1 MGRRYIEITE
11 VIKVC
16 KVDRDFIQQLERESV
31 IRPVVQRRRKLYPP
45 DQVDRIRIA
54 NLLIQEMGVN
64 FEGAEVV
71 LNMREQ
77 MIAMQRQFD
86 EVLKLIGDGFKR

>member
-1 MGRRYIEITE
+1 MGRKYFQITE
-11 VIKVC
+11 VIKTC
-16 KVDRDFIQQLERESV
+16 KVDKDFIQQLERESV
-31 IRPVVQRRRKLYPP
+31 IRPVMQRRRKLYPL

-77 MIAMQRQFD
+77 MIAMQRQFN
-86 EVLKLIGDGFKR
+86 EVLRLIGNEMKR

>member
-11 VIKVC
+11 VIKIC
-16 KVDRDFIQQLERESV
+16 KVDKDFIQQLERESV
-31 IRPVVQRRRKLYPP
+31 IQPVVQRSRKLYSP

-54 NLLIQEMGVN
+54 NLLIQEMGVKL
-64 FEGAEVV
+64 EGAEVV

-77 MIAMQRQFD
+77 MIAMQRQFN
-86 EVLKLIGDGFKR
+86 EVLRLIGDEIKR

>member
-1 MGRRYIEITE
+1 MGRKYFLITE
-11 VIKVC
+11 VIKTC
-16 KVDRDFIQQLERESV
+16 KVDKEFIQQLERESV
-31 IRPVVQRRRKLYPP
+31 IRPVMQRRRKLYPP
-45 DQVDRIRIA
+45 DQVDHIRIA

-77 MIAMQRQFD
+77 MIAMQRQFN
-86 EVLKLIGDGFKR
+86 EVLRLIGNEMKR

>member
-16 KVDRDFIQQLERESV
+16 KVEKDFIQQLERESV

-86 EVLKLIGDGFKR
+86 EVLRLIGDGFKR

>member
-11 VIKVC
+11 VVKVC
-16 KVDRDFIQQLERESV
+16 KVGKDFIQQLERESV
-31 IRPVVQRRRKLYPP
+31 IRPVVQRRRKLYSP

-77 MIAMQRQFD
+77 MIAMQRQFND
-86 EVLKLIGDGFKR
+86 VLRLIGDEIKR

>member
-1 MGRRYIEITE
+1 MGRKYFQITE
-11 VIKVC
+11 VIKTC
-16 KVDRDFIQQLERESV
+16 KVDKDFIQHLERESV
-31 IRPVVQRRRKLYPP
+31 IRPIMQRRRKLYPA

-77 MIAMQRQFD
+77 MIAMQRQFN
-86 EVLKLIGDGFKR
+86 EVLRLIGDEMKR

>member
-1 MGRRYIEITE
+1 MGRKYFQITE
-11 VIKVC
+11 VIKTC
-16 KVDRDFIQQLERESV
+16 KVDKHFIQQLERESV
-31 IRPVVQRRRKLYPP
+31 IRPIMQRRRKLYPA

-77 MIAMQRQFD
+77 MIAMQRQFN
-86 EVLKLIGDGFKR
+86 EVLRLIGHEMKR

>member
-1 MGRRYIEITE
+1 MARKYFQITE
-11 VIKVC
+11 VIKTC
-16 KVDRDFIQQLERESV
+16 KVDKDFIQQLERESV
-31 IRPVVQRRRKLYPP
+31 IRPVVQRRRKLYPR

-54 NLLIQEMGVN
+54 NLLIQEMGLN

-77 MIAMQRQFD
+77 MIAMQRQFN
-86 EVLKLIGDGFKR
+86 EVLRLIGHEMKR

>member
-11 VIKVC
+11 VVKVC
-16 KVDRDFIQQLERESV
+16 KVDKDFIQQLERESV
-31 IRPVVQRRRKLYPP
+31 IRPVVQRRRKLYSP

-64 FEGAEVV
+64 LEGAEVV

-77 MIAMQRQFD
+77 MIAMQRQFN
-86 EVLKLIGDGFKR
+86 EILRLIGDEIKR

>member
-1 MGRRYIEITE
+1 MTRKYFQITE
-11 VIKVC
+11 VIKTC
-16 KVDRDFIQQLERESV
+16 KVDKDFIQQLERESV
-31 IRPVVQRRRKLYPP
+31 IRPVVQRRRKLYPR

-54 NLLIQEMGVN
+54 NLLIQEMGLN

-77 MIAMQRQFD
+77 MIAMQRQFN
-86 EVLKLIGDGFKR
+86 EVLRLIGNEMKR

>member
-16 KVDRDFIQQLERESV
+16 KVDKDFIQQLERESV

-64 FEGAEVV
+64 LEGAEVV

-77 MIAMQRQFD
+77 MIAMQRQFN
-86 EVLKLIGDGFKR
+86 EVLRLIGNEIKR

>member
-16 KVDRDFIQQLERESV
+16 KVDKDFIQQLERESV

-86 EVLKLIGDGFKR
+86 EVLRLIGDGFKR

>member
-1 MGRRYIEITE
+1 MGRRYIAITE

-16 KVDRDFIQQLERESV
+16 KVDKDFIQQLERESV

-86 EVLKLIGDGFKR
+86 EVLRLIGDGFKR

>member
-16 KVDRDFIQQLERESV
+16 KVEKDFIQQLERESV

-64 FEGAEVV
+64 LEGAEVV

-86 EVLKLIGDGFKR
+86 EVLRLIGDGFKR

>member
-1 MGRRYIEITE
+1 MGRRYIKITE
-11 VIKVC
+11 VIKIC
-16 KVDRDFIQQLERESV
+16 KVDKDFIQQLERESV
-31 IRPVVQRRRKLYPP
+31 IRPVVQRSRKLYSP

-64 FEGAEVV
+64 LEGAEVV

-77 MIAMQRQFD
+77 MIAMQRQFN
-86 EVLKLIGDGFKR
+86 EVLRLIGDEIKR

>member
-1 MGRRYIEITE
+1 MGRKYFQITE
-11 VIKVC
+11 VIRTC
-16 KVDRDFIQQLERESV
+16 KVDEDFIQQLERESV
-31 IRPVVQRRRKLYPP
+31 IRPITQRRRKLYPA
-45 DQVDRIRIA
+45 DQVERIRIA

-77 MIAMQRQFD
+77 MIAMQRQFN
-86 EVLKLIGDGFKR
+86 EVLRLIGHEMKR

>member
-11 VIKVC
+11 VIKIC
-16 KVDRDFIQQLERESV
+16 KVDKDFIQQLERESV
-31 IRPVVQRRRKLYPP
+31 IQPVVQRSRKLYSP

-64 FEGAEVV
+64 LEGAEVV

-77 MIAMQRQFD
+77 MIAMRRQFN
-86 EVLKLIGDGFKR
+86 EVLRLIGDEIKR

>member
-1 MGRRYIEITE
+1 MGQRYIKITE

-16 KVDRDFIQQLERESV
+16 KVDRGFIQQLERESV
-31 IRPVVQRRRKLYPP
+31 ISPVVQRRRKLYPP

-64 FEGAEVV
+64 IEGAEVV
-71 LNMREQ
+71 LNMRDQ
-77 MIAMQRQFD
+77 MIAMQRQFN
-86 EVLKLIGDGFKR
+86 EVLRLIGDEIKR

>member
-16 KVDRDFIQQLERESV
+16 KVDKDFIQQLERESV

-86 EVLKLIGDGFKR
+86 EVLRLIGDGFKK

>member
-1 MGRRYIEITE
+1 
-11 VIKVC
+11 
-16 KVDRDFIQQLERESV
+16 
-31 IRPVVQRRRKLYPP
+31 
-45 DQVDRIRIA
+45 VDRIRIA

-77 MIAMQRQFD
+77 MIAMQRQFH
-86 EVLKLIGDGFKR
+86 EVLRLIGNEMKR

>member
-1 MGRRYIEITE
+1 MGRKYFQITE
-11 VIKVC
+11 VIKTC
-16 KVDRDFIQQLERESV
+16 KVDKHFIQQLERESV
-31 IRPVVQRRRKLYPP
+31 IRPVVHRRRKLYPS

-77 MIAMQRQFD
+77 MIAMQRQFN
-86 EVLKLIGDGFKR
+86 EVLRLIGNEMKR

>member
-16 KVDRDFIQQLERESV
+16 KVDKDFIQQLERESV

>member
-1 MGRRYIEITE
+1 MGRKYFQITE
-11 VIKVC
+11 IIKTC
-16 KVDRDFIQQLERESV
+16 KVDRNFIQLLERESV
-31 IRPVVQRRRKLYPP
+31 IRPVVQRRRKLYPR

-77 MIAMQRQFD
+77 MIAMQRQFN
-86 EVLKLIGDGFKR
+86 EVLRLIGNEMKR

>member
-1 MGRRYIEITE
+1 MGRKYFQITE
-11 VIKVC
+11 VIKTC
-16 KVDRDFIQQLERESV
+16 KVDKHFIQQLERESV
-31 IRPVVQRRRKLYPP
+31 IRPVVQRRRKLYSP

-77 MIAMQRQFD
+77 MIAMQRQFN
-86 EVLKLIGDGFKR
+86 EVLRLIGNEMKR

>member
-1 MGRRYIEITE
+1 MGRKYFQITE
-11 VIKVC
+11 VIKTC
-16 KVDRDFIQQLERESV
+16 KVDKDFIQQLERESV
-31 IRPVVQRRRKLYPP
+31 IRPVVQRSRKLYSP

-64 FEGAEVV
+64 LEGAEVV

-77 MIAMQRQFD
+77 MIAMQRQFN
-86 EVLKLIGDGFKR
+86 EVLRLIGDEIKR

>member
-1 MGRRYIEITE
+1 MGQRYIEITE

-16 KVDRDFIQQLERESV
+16 KVEKDFIQQLERESV

-86 EVLKLIGDGFKR
+86 EVLRLIGDGFKR

>member
-1 MGRRYIEITE
+1 MARKYFQITE
-11 VIKVC
+11 VIKTC
-16 KVDRDFIQQLERESV
+16 KVDKHFIQKLERESV
-31 IRPVVQRRRKLYPP
+31 IRPVVQRRRKLYPL

-77 MIAMQRQFD
+77 MIAMQRQFN
-86 EVLKLIGDGFKR
+86 EVLRLIGNEIKR

>member
-1 MGRRYIEITE
+1 MGRKYFQITE
-11 VIKVC
+11 VIKTC
-16 KVDRDFIQQLERESV
+16 KVDKDFIQQLERESV

-77 MIAMQRQFD
+77 MIAMQRQFN
-86 EVLKLIGDGFKR
+86 EVLRLIGNEMKR

>member
-1 MGRRYIEITE
+1 MRRKYFQITE
-11 VIKVC
+11 VIKTC
-16 KVDRDFIQQLERESV
+16 KVDRNFIQQLERESV
-31 IRPVVQRRRKLYPP
+31 IRPVVQRRRKLYPR

-77 MIAMQRQFD
+77 MIAMQRQFN
-86 EVLKLIGDGFKR
+86 EVLRLIGNEMKR

>member
-1 MGRRYIEITE
+1 MGRKYFQITE
-11 VIKVC
+11 VIKTC
-16 KVDRDFIQQLERESV
+16 KVDKDFIQQLERESV
-31 IRPVVQRRRKLYPP
+31 IRPIMQRRRKLYPA

-77 MIAMQRQFD
+77 MIAMQRQFN
-86 EVLKLIGDGFKR
+86 EVLRLIGDEMKR

>member
-11 VIKVC
+11 VIKIC
-16 KVDRDFIQQLERESV
+16 KVDKDFIQQLERESV
-31 IRPVVQRRRKLYPP
+31 IQPVVQRSRKLYSP

-64 FEGAEVV
+64 LEGAEVV

-77 MIAMQRQFD
+77 MIAMQRQFN
-86 EVLKLIGDGFKR
+86 EVLRLIGDEIKR

>member
-1 MGRRYIEITE
+1 MGRKYFRITE
-11 VIKVC
+11 VIKTC
-16 KVDRDFIQQLERESV
+16 KVDEDFIQQLERESV
-31 IRPVVQRRRKLYPP
+31 IRPITQRRRKLYPA

-77 MIAMQRQFD
+77 MIAMQRQFN
-86 EVLKLIGDGFKR
+86 EVLRLIGHEMKR

>member
-1 MGRRYIEITE
+1 MGRKYFQITE
-11 VIKVC
+11 VIKTC
-16 KVDRDFIQQLERESV
+16 KVDRNFIQLLERESV
-31 IRPVVQRRRKLYPP
+31 IRPVVQRRRKLYPR

-77 MIAMQRQFD
+77 MIAMQRQFN
-86 EVLKLIGDGFKR
+86 EVLRLIGNEMKR

>member
-1 MGRRYIEITE
+1 MGRKYFQITE
-11 VIKVC
+11 VIETC
-16 KVDRDFIQQLERESV
+16 KVDKDFIQQLERESV
-31 IRPVVQRRRKLYPP
+31 IRPIMQRRRKLYPA

-77 MIAMQRQFD
+77 MIAMQRQFN
-86 EVLKLIGDGFKR
+86 EVLRLIGHEMKR